1 MSFCFHTIA
10 NILTKVKSVTA
21 NDIII
26 IIKKKAAG
34 VVNIFYLF
42 WSYIK
47 HQVFWSQ
54 PIN

>member
-26 IIKKKAAG
+26 IIKVAG
-34 VVNIFYLF
+34 VVGIFICSGHTSNIKYFG
-42 WSYIK
+42 
-47 HQVFWSQ
+47 HSQ
-54 PIN
+54 